1 MARYREKD
9 ETDMAWNHIRRQIT
23 RTLDTAILNK
33 REEALNVLLTQ
44 AWDKF
49 AASLETGD
57 VMRLDDKYK
66 ALVDGIVQDVFP
78 NEPIVDDSPE
88 A

>member
-9 ETDMAWNHIRRQIT
+9 ETDMAWNQIRRQLT

-49 AASLETGD
+49 AKSLETGD
-57 VMRLDDKYK
+57 VMRLDDKYRE
-66 ALVDGIVQDVFP
+66 LVDGIVQDVFP
-78 NEPIVDDSPE
+78 NESIVDNGE
-88 A
+88 AP